1 MAGRNTGSI
10 PLSSSSPSVLLSAI
24 AEVGGG
30 KADHASCS
38 TGPLGTTGPPRSY
51 HLPLPFQKAQDSLQK
66 QTRLL
71 LNRNSSVKTPSSGL
85 ISLSQRT
92 FLFLG
97 RVKSPCVRGLLSF
110 PLEHQCLRHALS
122 NPPVPLPSLSPPHCV
137 SVPVRM
143 VLSSSFLSGVQ
154 SACLGTR

>member
-24 AEVGGG
+24 GEVGGG

-97 RVKSPCVRGLLSF
+97 RVKS
-110 PLEHQCLRHALS
+110 H
-122 NPPVPLPSLSPPHCV
+122 PV
-137 SVPVRM
+137 
-143 VLSSSFLSGVQ
+143 SGG
-154 SACLGTR
+154 S